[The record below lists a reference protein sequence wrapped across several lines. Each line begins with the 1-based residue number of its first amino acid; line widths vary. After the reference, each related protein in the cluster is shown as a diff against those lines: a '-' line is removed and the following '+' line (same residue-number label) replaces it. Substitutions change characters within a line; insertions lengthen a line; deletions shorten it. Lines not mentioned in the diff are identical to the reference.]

1 MKTITTK
8 TDLVKKMRE
17 IRNKLSLEIMEMTFE
32 QERDYIKK
40 QLTELKLKKH
50 KQYQAI

>member
-32 QERDYIKK
+32 QEREYIKK
-40 QLTELKLKKH
+40 QLTG
-50 KQYQAI
+50 